1 MDEQQFINSVRAHAL
16 ANYNKDGWDEVA
28 EAWDDGDILEYYS
41 DADGNVK
48 KAFKAIKETVQL
60 RHRYAKEIRNTAF

>member
-1 MDEQQFINSVRAHAL
+1 MDEQQFINSVRAHAIT
-16 ANYNKDGWDEVA
+16 NYSNGGWNVVV

-48 KAFKAIKETVQL
+48 KAFNEIKETVKL
-60 RHRYAKEIRNTAF
+60 RHEYAEEIRSTAF